1 MHEATLFTLPVLVQI
16 VPELASEPVIGV
28 YVGYLEDGP
37 RKHQW
42 GSGEVKKTK
51 EAKKLCSIKP
61 YTFWGS
67 PHSIPWGTLRSSTEH
82 TPEVSST

>member
-1 MHEATLFTLPVLVQI
+1 MHEAALFAFPVSVQI

-28 YVGYLEDGP
+28 YVVYLGDGP
-37 RKHQW
+37 GKHQW

-61 YTFWGS
+61 FTFWAAHTLS
-67 PHSIPWGTLRSSTEH
+67 PGEL
-82 TPEVSST
+82 